1 MTNRIFAALMAGVST
16 VATGATADDFSVE
29 PAISK
34 VVVYRNGG
42 ATVTRTG
49 TLRLPAGR
57 HTITADKLTRTFD
70 EEQLTVSFD
79 SSAVRLYS
87 LDVDTSYSVT
97 PGSDRQA
104 SLEAELD
111 KIDAKDAELIA
122 AEQAKN
128 MQLAFLRTLNQNGGK
143 ADQALPFSDWQ
154 NALSFIGDSSV
165 KVLGE
170 IEEIKSK
177 RKALNDQRLK
187 LRRELANAGPK
198 RTDYN
203 KATFE
208 VMVPKAQDVS
218 YELSYFVEDAEW
230 ELGLEGALDTDAKSL
245 SLWSRAIVSQETGED
260 WTDVSLALSNNEPSD
275 DLGEISQHPRILS
288 LLDPEE
294 VERKSGGPFL
304 EARRTPAP
312 DQRGSAE
319 GDFRLEEIVV
329 ATEPRAQSF
338 TSTFD
343 RLYEVSGTVSIPS
356 TDEAEYVDLSD
367 VTSPVS
373 LVVRANPS
381 VNTTAYLFADTEL
394 TDFESLRNV
403 SPKLRRDGH
412 YVGMGY
418 WPNLEADTKLKLP
431 YGADNAIS
439 IEYTEQAPEDGDSG
453 LFGSKKV
460 EEKRYVISVTNNHTS
475 PMTVEIF
482 DQVPVSGHE
491 DVKVRTLSDAT
502 KPTETDMDDKQG
514 LMMWRKTM
522 APGEVWKINHSYRV
536 TYPSDM
542 MLVGQ

>member
-1 MTNRIFAALMAGVST
+1 MGDFMTNRIFAALMAGVST
-16 VATGATADDFSVE
+16 VATGAIADDFTVE
-29 PAISK
+29 PTISK

-49 TLRLPAGR
+49 TIRLPAGR
-57 HTITADKLTRTFD
+57 HTITADKLTRTFED
-70 EEQLTVSFD
+70 DQLTVSFD

-97 PGSDRQA
+97 AGSDRQA
-104 SLEAELD
+104 GLEAELD
-111 KIDAKDAELIA
+111 KIDAKDAELMA

-154 NALSFIGDSSV
+154 NALTFIGDNSV

-170 IEEIKSK
+170 IEAIKSD
-177 RKALNDQRLK
+177 RKALNEQRMK

-208 VMVPKAQDVS
+208 VMIPTAQDVS

-230 ELGLEGALDTDAKSL
+230 ELGLDGALDTDAKSL
-245 SLWSRAIVSQETGED
+245 SLWSRAVVSQETGED

-275 DLGEISQHPRILS
+275 ELGEIVQHPRILS
-288 LLDPEE
+288 LVNPEE
-294 VERKSGGPFL
+294 LKRGRYEMDAAAPSRLMS
-304 EARRTPAP
+304 PAQ
-312 DQRGSAE
+312 DAA
-319 GDFRLEEIVV
+319 LEEVV
-329 ATEPRAQSF
+329 VTGTQRAHSSS
-338 TSTFD
+338 TTFD
-343 RLYEVSGTVSIPS
+343 RLYQISGTVSIPS

>member
-16 VATGATADDFSVE
+16 VATGAIADDFTVE
-29 PAISK
+29 PTISK

-49 TLRLPAGR
+49 TIRLPAGR
-57 HTITADKLTRTFD
+57 HTITADKLTRTFED
-70 EEQLTVSFD
+70 DQLTVSFD

-97 PGSDRQA
+97 AGSDRQA
-104 SLEAELD
+104 GLEAELD
-111 KIDAKDAELIA
+111 KIDAKDAELMA

-154 NALSFIGDSSV
+154 NALTFIGDNSV

-170 IEEIKSK
+170 IEAIKSD
-177 RKALNDQRLK
+177 RKALNEQRMK

-208 VMVPKAQDVS
+208 VMIPTAQDVS

-230 ELGLEGALDTDAKSL
+230 ELGLDGALDTDAKSL
-245 SLWSRAIVSQETGED
+245 SLWSRAVVSQETGED

-275 DLGEISQHPRILS
+275 ELGEIVQHPRILS
-288 LLDPEE
+288 LVNPEE
-294 VERKSGGPFL
+294 LKRGRYEMDAAAPSRLMS
-304 EARRTPAP
+304 PAQ
-312 DQRGSAE
+312 DAA
-319 GDFRLEEIVV
+319 LEEVV
-329 ATEPRAQSF
+329 VTGTQRAHSSS
-338 TSTFD
+338 TTFD
-343 RLYEVSGTVSIPS
+343 RLYQISGTVSIPS